1 MIHNPIID
9 DFFIHINQIGIIS
22 NDKRNNFPLDIQL
35 SDSYN
40 INDESSIDNDD
51 IYNLYNPEEIFFRND
66 IIFKSSEDYLE
77 IKYNV
82 TTNKSGNLNSNE
94 TKNKFSVKIEYKPF
108 FEKEINQIINKI
120 INKMDLNKENNEK
133 FLLDPNYNNIYI
145 QNIKEIL
152 TKNNNIRRINK
163 NQDNIIKKEEKKNNI
178 GRKKKND
185 NSKSNHNKYIPD
197 NIVKKIKNRIS
208 DFLIEFINN
217 LINSIYNTNEIN
229 KILLNLNLHK
239 FKLKNQ
245 KKIIKKIEHKFSANL
260 TKKEDNLKLLNSTL
274 KEYLSNKISTKYVNY
289 KENQNELIISK
300 LLEDDKNKDIFK
312 FVFQELKIEDWLQI
326 YTYQKNIDDYIYRYD
341 LSKEKEKVIKIKKSI
356 VGIDEYLKEL
366 ITLENEND
374 NKLYYHCFLLLIYN
388 FRLYLDLKEGRNHKK

>member
-1 MIHNPIID
+1 M
-9 DFFIHINQIGIIS
+9 GIIP
-22 NDKRNNFPLDIQL
+22 NDKINNFPLDIQL
-35 SDSYN
+35 PDSYN
-40 INDESSIDNDD
+40 INEESSIDNDD

-82 TTNKSGNLNSNE
+82 TTNKSGNSNLNE
-94 TKNKFSVKIEYKPF
+94 TKNKFNVKIGYKPY
-108 FEKEINQIINKI
+108 FEKEINQIIKQ
-120 INKMDLNKENNEK
+120 MDLNKENKK

-245 KKIIKKIEHKFSANL
+245 KKIIKKIEPKFSANL
-260 TKKEDNLKLLNSTL
+260 TKNED
-274 KEYLSNKISTKYVNY
+274 YL
-289 KENQNELIISK
+289 
-300 LLEDDKNKDIFK
+300 
-312 FVFQELKIEDWLQI
+312 
-326 YTYQKNIDDYIYRYD
+326 
-341 LSKEKEKVIKIKKSI
+341 KKS
-356 VGIDEYLKEL
+356 
-366 ITLENEND
+366 
-374 NKLYYHCFLLLIYN
+374 
-388 FRLYLDLKEGRNHKK
+388 

>member
-1 MIHNPIID
+1 M
-9 DFFIHINQIGIIS
+9 GIIP
-22 NDKRNNFPLDIQL
+22 NDKINNFPLDIQL
-35 SDSYN
+35 PDSYN
-40 INDESSIDNDD
+40 INEESSIDNDD

-66 IIFKSSEDYLE
+66 IIFKSVEYYFE
-77 IKYNV
+77 NKYCV
-82 TTNKSGNLNSNE
+82 TTNKSGNSNLNK
-94 TKNKFSVKIEYKPF
+94 TKNKFSVKIEYKPY

-163 NQDNIIKKEEKKNNI
+163 NQDNIIKKEEKKNSI

-239 FKLKNQ
+239 FELKNQ

-300 LLEDDKNKDIFK
+300 LLEDDKNKDIFE

-341 LSKEKEKVIKIKKSI
+341 LSKEKDKIKKSI
-356 VGIDEYLKEL
+356 VGIDEYLKKL

>member
-1 MIHNPIID
+1 M
-9 DFFIHINQIGIIS
+9 GIIP
-22 NDKRNNFPLDIQL
+22 NDKINNFPLDIQL
-35 SDSYN
+35 PDSYN
-40 INDESSIDNDD
+40 INEESSIDNDD

-66 IIFKSSEDYLE
+66 IIFKSVEYYFE
-77 IKYNV
+77 NKYCV
-82 TTNKSGNLNSNE
+82 TTNKSGNSNLNE
-94 TKNKFSVKIEYKPF
+94 TKNKFNVKIGYKPY
-108 FEKEINQIINKI
+108 FEKEINQIIKQ
-120 INKMDLNKENNEK
+120 MDLNKENNEK
-133 FLLDPNYNNIYI
+133 FLLNPNYNNIYI

-163 NQDNIIKKEEKKNNI
+163 NQDNIIKKEAKKNSI

-239 FKLKNQ
+239 FELKNQ

-300 LLEDDKNKDIFK
+300 LLEDDENKDIFK

-326 YTYQKNIDDYIYRYD
+326 YTHQKNIDDYIYRYN
-341 LSKEKEKVIKIKKSI
+341 LNKKESKIKKSI
-356 VGIDEYLKEL
+356 EGIERIEKYLKKL

>member
-1 MIHNPIID
+1 M
-9 DFFIHINQIGIIS
+9 GIIP
-22 NDKRNNFPLDIQL
+22 NDKRNNFPSDIQIP
-35 SDSYN
+35 DSYN
-40 INDESSIDNDD
+40 INEESSIDNDD
-51 IYNLYNPEEIFFRND
+51 IYKLYNPEAIFFRND
-66 IIFKSSEDYLE
+66 IIFKSSEGYLE
-77 IKYNV
+77 INYNV
-82 TTNKSGNLNSNE
+82 TTNKSGNSNLNE
-94 TKNKFSVKIEYKPF
+94 TKNKFSVKIEYKPY

-133 FLLDPNYNNIYI
+133 FLLNPNYNNIYI

-152 TKNNNIRRINK
+152 TKNNIIRRINK
-163 NQDNIIKKEEKKNNI
+163 NQDNIIKKVEKKNNI

-185 NSKSNHNKYIPD
+185 NSKCNHNKYIPD

-208 DFLIEFINN
+208 DFLIEFTNN
-217 LINSIYNTNEIN
+217 LINSIYNINEIN

-300 LLEDDKNKDIFK
+300 LLEDDENKDIFK

-326 YTYQKNIDDYIYRYD
+326 YTYQKNIDDYIYRYY
-341 LSKEKEKVIKIKKSI
+341 LSKEKDKIKKSI
-356 VGIDEYLKEL
+356 VGIDEYLKKL
-366 ITLENEND
+366 ITLENENYD
-374 NKLYYHCFLLLIYN
+374 KLYYHCFLLLIYN

>member
-1 MIHNPIID
+1 M
-9 DFFIHINQIGIIS
+9 GIIPY
-22 NDKRNNFPLDIQL
+22 DKINNFPLDIQL
-35 SDSYN
+35 PDSYN
-40 INDESSIDNDD
+40 INEESSIDNDD

-82 TTNKSGNLNSNE
+82 TTNKSGNSNLNE
-94 TKNKFSVKIEYKPF
+94 TKNKFSVKIEYKPY

-163 NQDNIIKKEEKKNNI
+163 NQDNIIKKEEKKNSI

-300 LLEDDKNKDIFK
+300 LLEDDENKDIFK
-312 FVFQELKIEDWLQI
+312 FVFHELKIEDWLQI
-326 YTYQKNIDDYIYRYD
+326 YTHQKNIDDYIYRYD
-341 LSKEKEKVIKIKKSI
+341 LNKKECIIKKSI
-356 VGIDEYLKEL
+356 VGIDEYLKKL

>member
-1 MIHNPIID
+1 M
-9 DFFIHINQIGIIS
+9 GIIP

-35 SDSYN
+35 PDSYN
-40 INDESSIDNDD
+40 INEESSIDNDD

-77 IKYNV
+77 NKFNV
-82 TTNKSGNLNSNE
+82 TTNKSGNSNLNE
-94 TKNKFSVKIEYKPF
+94 TKNKFSVKIEYKPY

-163 NQDNIIKKEEKKNNI
+163 NQDNIIKKEEKKNSI

-208 DFLIEFINN
+208 DFLIEFTNN
-217 LINSIYNTNEIN
+217 LINSIYNINEIN

-239 FKLKNQ
+239 FELKNQ

-326 YTYQKNIDDYIYRYD
+326 YTHQKNIDDYIYRYD

-356 VGIDEYLKEL
+356 VGIDEYLKKL

>member
-1 MIHNPIID
+1 M
-9 DFFIHINQIGIIS
+9 GIIP
-22 NDKRNNFPLDIQL
+22 NDKINNFPLDIQL
-35 SDSYN
+35 PDSYN
-40 INDESSIDNDD
+40 INEESSIDNDD

-82 TTNKSGNLNSNE
+82 TTNKSGNSNLNE
-94 TKNKFSVKIEYKPF
+94 TKNKFSVKFEYKPY
-108 FEKEINQIINKI
+108 FEKEINQIIKQ
-120 INKMDLNKENNEK
+120 MDLNKENNEK
-133 FLLDPNYNNIYI
+133 FLLNPNYNNIYI

-163 NQDNIIKKEEKKNNI
+163 NQGNIIKKEEKKNGI

-208 DFLIEFINN
+208 DFLIEFTNN
-217 LINSIYNTNEIN
+217 LINSIYNINEIN

-274 KEYLSNKISTKYVNY
+274 KEYLSNKISTKYANY

-341 LSKEKEKVIKIKKSI
+341 LSKEKDKIKKSI
-356 VGIDEYLKEL
+356 VGIDEYLKKL

>member
-1 MIHNPIID
+1 M
-9 DFFIHINQIGIIS
+9 GIIP
-22 NDKRNNFPLDIQL
+22 NDKINNFPLDIQL
-35 SDSYN
+35 PDSYN
-40 INDESSIDNDD
+40 INEESSIDNDD

-82 TTNKSGNLNSNE
+82 TTNKSGNSNLNE
-94 TKNKFSVKIEYKPF
+94 TKNKFSVKIEYKPY
-108 FEKEINQIINKI
+108 FEKEINQIIKQ
-120 INKMDLNKENNEK
+120 MDLNKENNEK
-133 FLLDPNYNNIYI
+133 FLLNPNYNNIYI

-163 NQDNIIKKEEKKNNI
+163 NQDNIIKKEEKKNSI

-300 LLEDDKNKDIFK
+300 LLEDDKNKDIFE

-326 YTYQKNIDDYIYRYD
+326 YTHQKNIDDYIYRYD
-341 LSKEKEKVIKIKKSI
+341 LSKEKDKIKKSI
-356 VGIDEYLKEL
+356 VGIDEYLKKL

>member
-1 MIHNPIID
+1 M
-9 DFFIHINQIGIIS
+9 GIIP

-35 SDSYN
+35 PDSYN
-40 INDESSIDNDD
+40 INEESSIDNDD

-66 IIFKSSEDYLE
+66 IIFKSVEYYFE
-77 IKYNV
+77 NKYCV
-82 TTNKSGNLNSNE
+82 TTNKSGNSNLNE
-94 TKNKFSVKIEYKPF
+94 TKNKFSVKIEYKPY
-108 FEKEINQIINKI
+108 FEKEINQIIN
-120 INKMDLNKENNEK
+120 NMDLNRENYEK
-133 FLLDPNYNNIYI
+133 LLLDPNYNNIYI

-185 NSKSNHNKYIPD
+185 NSKCNHNKYIPD

-208 DFLIEFINN
+208 DFLIEFTNN
-217 LINSIYNTNEIN
+217 LINSIYNINEIN

-300 LLEDDKNKDIFK
+300 LLEDDENKDIFK

-326 YTYQKNIDDYIYRYD
+326 YTHQKNIDDYIYRYD
-341 LSKEKEKVIKIKKSI
+341 LSKEKDKIKKSI
-356 VGIDEYLKEL
+356 VGIDEYLKKL
-366 ITLENEND
+366 ITLEND

>member
-1 MIHNPIID
+1 M
-9 DFFIHINQIGIIS
+9 GIIP
-22 NDKRNNFPLDIQL
+22 NDKINNFPSDIQL
-35 SDSYN
+35 PDSYN
-40 INDESSIDNDD
+40 INEESSIDNDD

-82 TTNKSGNLNSNE
+82 TTNKSGNSNLNE
-94 TKNKFSVKIEYKPF
+94 TKNKFNVKIGYKPY

-163 NQDNIIKKEEKKNNI
+163 NQDNIIKKEEKKNSI

-185 NSKSNHNKYIPD
+185 NSKCNHNKYIPD

-208 DFLIEFINN
+208 DFLIEFTNN
-217 LINSIYNTNEIN
+217 LINSIYNINEIN

-326 YTYQKNIDDYIYRYD
+326 YTHQKNIDDYIYRYD
-341 LSKEKEKVIKIKKSI
+341 LSKEKDKIKKSI
-356 VGIDEYLKEL
+356 VGIDEYLKKL

-374 NKLYYHCFLLLIYN
+374 GKLYYHCFLLLIYN

>member
-1 MIHNPIID
+1 M
-9 DFFIHINQIGIIS
+9 GIIP
-22 NDKRNNFPLDIQL
+22 NDKRNNFSSDIQIP
-35 SDSYN
+35 DSYN
-40 INDESSIDNDD
+40 INEESSIDNDD

-77 IKYNV
+77 INYNV
-82 TTNKSGNLNSNE
+82 TTNKSGNSNLNE
-94 TKNKFSVKIEYKPF
+94 TKNKFSVKIEYKPY
-108 FEKEINQIINKI
+108 FEKEINQIIN
-120 INKMDLNKENNEK
+120 NMDLNRENNEK
-133 FLLDPNYNNIYI
+133 LLLDPNYNNIYI

-217 LINSIYNTNEIN
+217 LINSIYNINEIN

-274 KEYLSNKISTKYVNY
+274 KEYLSNKIITKYVNY

-300 LLEDDKNKDIFK
+300 LLEDDENKDIFE
-312 FVFQELKIEDWLQI
+312 FVFHELKIEDWLQI
-326 YTYQKNIDDYIYRYD
+326 YTHQKNIDDYIYRYD

-356 VGIDEYLKEL
+356 VGIDEYLKKL

>member
-1 MIHNPIID
+1 M
-9 DFFIHINQIGIIS
+9 GIIP
-22 NDKRNNFPLDIQL
+22 NDKINNFPLDIQL
-35 SDSYN
+35 PDSFN

-82 TTNKSGNLNSNE
+82 TTNKSGNSNLNE
-94 TKNKFSVKIEYKPF
+94 AKNKFKIEYKPY
-108 FEKEINQIINKI
+108 FEKEINQIIN
-120 INKMDLNKENNEK
+120 NMDLNRENYEK
-133 FLLDPNYNNIYI
+133 LLLDPNYNNIYI

-163 NQDNIIKKEEKKNNI
+163 NQDNIIKKVEKKNNI

-185 NSKSNHNKYIPD
+185 NSKCNHNKYIPD

-208 DFLIEFINN
+208 DFLIEFTNN
-217 LINSIYNTNEIN
+217 LINSIYNINEIN

-300 LLEDDKNKDIFK
+300 LLEDDENKDIFK

-326 YTYQKNIDDYIYRYD
+326 YTHQKNIDDYIYRYD
-341 LSKEKEKVIKIKKSI
+341 LSKEKDKIKKSI
-356 VGIDEYLKEL
+356 VGIDEYLKKL

>member
-1 MIHNPIID
+1 M
-9 DFFIHINQIGIIS
+9 GIIP
-22 NDKRNNFPLDIQL
+22 NDKINNFPLDIQL
-35 SDSYN
+35 PDSYN
-40 INDESSIDNDD
+40 INEESSIDNDD

-82 TTNKSGNLNSNE
+82 TTNKSGNSNLNE
-94 TKNKFSVKIEYKPF
+94 TKNKFSVKIEYKPY

-185 NSKSNHNKYIPD
+185 KSKNNHNKYIPD

-300 LLEDDKNKDIFK
+300 LLEDDENKDIFK

-326 YTYQKNIDDYIYRYD
+326 YTHQKNIDDYIYRYD
-341 LSKEKEKVIKIKKSI
+341 LDEEKECKIKKSI
-356 VGIDEYLKEL
+356 VGIDEYLKKL

>member
-1 MIHNPIID
+1 M
-9 DFFIHINQIGIIS
+9 GIIP

-35 SDSYN
+35 PDSYN
-40 INDESSIDNDD
+40 INEESSIDNDD

-82 TTNKSGNLNSNE
+82 TTNKSGNSNLNE
-94 TKNKFSVKIEYKPF
+94 TKNKFSVKIEYKPY

-185 NSKSNHNKYIPD
+185 KSKNNHNKYIPD
-197 NIVKKIKNRIS
+197 NIVKKIKNRVS
-208 DFLIEFINN
+208 DFLIEFTNN
-217 LINSIYNTNEIN
+217 LINSIYNINKIN
-229 KILLNLNLHK
+229 KILLN
-239 FKLKNQ
+239 
-245 KKIIKKIEHKFSANL
+245 
-260 TKKEDNLKLLNSTL
+260 
-274 KEYLSNKISTKYVNY
+274 
-289 KENQNELIISK
+289 
-300 LLEDDKNKDIFK
+300 
-312 FVFQELKIEDWLQI
+312 
-326 YTYQKNIDDYIYRYD
+326 
-341 LSKEKEKVIKIKKSI
+341 
-356 VGIDEYLKEL
+356 
-366 ITLENEND
+366 
-374 NKLYYHCFLLLIYN
+374 
-388 FRLYLDLKEGRNHKK
+388 